1 MTIESSDPHF
11 IVDYSK
17 KIKNK
22 KYPNFLVIIYKVKG
36 IFYYSIGLHAFQ
48 ACALGHYATSPKE
61 A

>member
-22 KYPNFLVIIYKVKG
+22 KYPNFLVIIYKVS
-36 IFYYSIGLHAFQ
+36 SIISVVGNSTVEL
-48 ACALGHYATSPKE
+48 
-61 A
+61 